1 MQEEKIAFAEER
13 VERLRRH
20 AHCVDRGWRK
30 LAPKTSALVFGSNGI
45 TGIGFYEWLK
55 VLPSSEQGD

>member
-30 LAPKTSALVFGSNGI
+30 LAPKISALVVDSANGI
-45 TGIGFYEWLK
+45 TGIGFYDCSK
-55 VLPSSEQGD
+55 SPLPFI